1 MGLEEE
7 FKEEWFVD
15 MMDANCHLS
24 PNQVTIYPLKDREAT
39 DIERLVKVRLM

>member
-15 MMDANCHLS
+15 VVDANSHLS
-24 PNQVTIYPLKDREAT
+24 SDQVTIHPLKDREAT
-39 DIERLVKVRLM
+39 DIERLVKV